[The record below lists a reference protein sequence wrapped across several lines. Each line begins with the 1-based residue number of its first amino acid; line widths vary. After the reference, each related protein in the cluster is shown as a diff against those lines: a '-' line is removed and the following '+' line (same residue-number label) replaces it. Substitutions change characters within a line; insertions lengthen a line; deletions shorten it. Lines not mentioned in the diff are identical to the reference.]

1 MRSRLE
7 ATQRPVFFQV
17 GAEDAESLPVAEALY
32 RSIDQRTSRLSDS
45 DRIGRGALVFR
56 HDRAALPRLTQ
67 WLSEQWPRAKRSSS
81 RP

>member
-1 MRSRLE
+1 
-7 ATQRPVFFQV
+7 
-17 GAEDAESLPVAEALY
+17 
-32 RSIDQRTSRLSDS
+32 
-45 DRIGRGALVFR
+45 VFR